1 MSNFENVDA
10 VLEIFFGLLLDFFKK
25 KYMDVFLSC
34 ALISPI
40 TSLVRDVQAPAPKQ
54 DRACENGRVNGI

>member
-40 TSLVRDVQAPAPKQ
+40 TSLVRDVQLQRQSRTVHVKM
-54 DRACENGRVNGI
+54 GG